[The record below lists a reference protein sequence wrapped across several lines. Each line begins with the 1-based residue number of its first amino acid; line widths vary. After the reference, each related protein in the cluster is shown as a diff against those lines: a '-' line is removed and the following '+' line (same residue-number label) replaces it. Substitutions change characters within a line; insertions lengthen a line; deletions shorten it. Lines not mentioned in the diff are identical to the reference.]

1 MFQVV
6 GMCALRAV
14 EEVGRFGLFGFGCG
28 GVGVRV
34 GDFGCFAEGGCVEG
48 VVHCDDGGEGGCQ
61 EDVAR

>member
-1 MFQVV
+1 
-6 GMCALRAV
+6 MCALGAV

-48 VVHCDDGGEGGCQ
+48 VVHCDDGGEGGC
-61 EDVAR
+61 